1 MDNLIPFLSYV
12 FVVTFTPG
20 PNNIM
25 SMVNANKFGYKNT
38 LRFMSGVFLGFVMI
52 MLLCSYFNLF
62 LYNIM
67 PKIQILMSIL
77 GALFMTYLALKI
89 MFSSSSTQQKKEKR
103 LNSFSTGVAMQFVN
117 IKVILYGITVI
128 SNFIIPYYKSNI
140 ALFLF
145 SIFLAFVALVSTS
158 CWALFGVF
166 LQKFLTKYEKPFN
179 MAMGLL
185 LIYSAISIAGIF

>member
-25 SMVNANKFGYKNT
+25 AMVNANNFGYKRT
-38 LRFMSGVFLGFVMI
+38 MQFLLGIFSGFIII

-62 LYNIM
+62 LCNIM
-67 PKIQILMSIL
+67 PKVQIFMSIL
-77 GALFMTYLALKI
+77 GALFMLYLALKI
-89 MFSSSSTQQKKEKR
+89 MISSSSAQQKKNEN
-103 LNSFSTGVAMQFVN
+103 LNSFSTGIAMQFVN

-140 ALFLF
+140 ALLLF
-145 SIFLAFVALVSTS
+145 SVFLAFVALISTS
-158 CWALFGVF
+158 CWALFGVLF
-166 LQKFLTKYEKPFN
+166 QKFLTKYEKPFN

-185 LIYSAISIAGIF
+185 LIYSAISIAEIF